1 MPKTV
6 LFIKPSNS
14 TFILK
19 DETFLQEE
27 YRLFSH
33 HYVYGNALRHLS
45 STIHLLFWLLR
56 RLAAADVVIVWFAD
70 YHSWLPVG
78 LARIL
83 GKPSIVMVA
92 GYDVARLPEFNYGVF
107 VRRFRGWCA
116 RIALRNADHLCPV
129 AASLVE
135 DIRTHI
141 GAVKGRIQVIPF
153 GFSAQKWYP
162 AGEKE
167 NNLILT
173 VSVGEDLRR
182 MRIKGLD
189 LFAAAAQRL
198 PEGHFMII
206 GPQGEMLNHLR
217 ELQIPN
223 LQLLPPL
230 PPAELLSHFQRA
242 AVYAQ
247 FSIREGLPNAILEG
261 MLCECIPVGV
271 PAGGIPEAIGDAGF
285 MAASRSVETVV
296 EALHQALAADR
307 QLGRKAR
314 ERTMILFSEE
324 RRRSALREIIA
335 GAAPHAN

>member
-45 STIHLLFWLLR
+45 STIHLLCWLLR

-217 ELQIPN
+217 ELQIPIRTYRADMHIDDLMTLMN
-223 LQLLPPL
+223 QQR
-230 PPAELLSHFQRA
+230 SHMA
-242 AVYAQ
+242 LIADETGKTLGIVTM
-247 FSIREGLPNAILEG
+247 EDILEE
-261 MLCECIPVGV
+261 LVGEIYDESD
-271 PAGGIPEAIGDAGF
+271 PAAEP
-285 MAASRSVETVV
+285 AAS
-296 EALHQALAADR
+296 L
-307 QLGRKAR
+307 
-314 ERTMILFSEE
+314 
-324 RRRSALREIIA
+324 
-335 GAAPHAN
+335 

>member
-1 MPKTV
+1 MTETV

-33 HYVYGNALRHLS
+33 HYVFGNAFRHLR
-45 STIHLLFWLLR
+45 STIQMLFWLLR
-56 RLAAADVVIVWFAD
+56 RLPTADVVIVWFAD
-70 YHSWLPVG
+70 YHSWLPVL
-78 LARIL
+78 LAGML
-83 GKPSIVMVA
+83 GKPSILMVA
-92 GYDVARLPEFNYGVF
+92 GYDVARLPEYDYGVF

-116 RIALRNADHLCPV
+116 RIALRNADLLCPV
-129 AASLVE
+129 AASLSE
-135 DIRTHI
+135 DIHTHV
-141 GAVKGRIQVIPF
+141 GAVKGLIKVIPF
-153 GFSAQKWYP
+153 GFSAQKWFP

-167 NNLILT
+167 SNLILT

-198 PEGHFMII
+198 PEYNFMII
-206 GPQGEMLNHLR
+206 GPQEEMLRHLR
-217 ELQIPN
+217 ELQLPN

-230 PPAELLSHFQRA
+230 PPAELLARFQRA

-285 MAASRSVETVV
+285 IASNRDVGTVV
-296 EALHQALAADR
+296 EALRQALAADR

-314 ERTMILFSEE
+314 ERTMALFSEE

-335 GAAPHAN
+335 GAAPRAT